1 MLDKDV
7 YYVKKLKQQM
17 LSIFNMVMKTEE
29 MAMKETAESGELSVS
44 EIHTLVAVGRR
55 APKTMSTIAQD
66 LLINVSTL
74 SIAINK
80 LEKKGF
86 VMRIRDDADRRIVR
100 ISLTEKGRAALER
113 HEQFYYRI
121 VDEAI
126 RDMDNVQKR
135 VLVRSMG
142 HMADFFSAKLNQSAE
157 EMEAIGAETQPG
169 EERF

>member
-29 MAMKETAESGELSVS
+29 LAMKETADSGELSVS
-44 EIHTLVAVGRR
+44 EIHTLVAVGRHT
-55 APKTMSTIAQD
+55 PKTMSTIAQD

-86 VMRIRDDADRRIVR
+86 VVRIRDDADRSIVR

-113 HEQFYYRI
+113 HEQF
-121 VDEAI
+121 
-126 RDMDNVQKR
+126 
-135 VLVRSMG
+135 
-142 HMADFFSAKLNQSAE
+142 
-157 EMEAIGAETQPG
+157 
-169 EERF
+169 

>member
-80 LEKKGF
+80 LEKKKGLSCASAMMRSQNRPHQF
-86 VMRIRDDADRRIVR
+86 LPRRDGPLWNVMNNFITGSWTRRSAIWTTCR
-100 ISLTEKGRAALER
+100 NAFSSALWGIWR
-113 HEQFYYRI
+113 T
-121 VDEAI
+121 
-126 RDMDNVQKR
+126 
-135 VLVRSMG
+135 
-142 HMADFFSAKLNQSAE
+142 FFRKAESAC
-157 EMEAIGAETQPG
+157 
-169 EERF
+169 